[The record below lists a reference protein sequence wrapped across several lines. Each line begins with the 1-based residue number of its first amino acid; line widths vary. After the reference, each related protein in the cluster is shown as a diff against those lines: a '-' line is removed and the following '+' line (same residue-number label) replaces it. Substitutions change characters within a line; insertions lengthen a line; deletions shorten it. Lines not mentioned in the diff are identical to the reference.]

1 MSIGKGIG
9 KGMSIGKGIGKGM
22 GKGMGID
29 KERADKIRA
38 ETRAYFR
45 EGEYGIWIFGAALG
59 VSVILVGAVM
69 LLILTKGFAHFMPQ
83 NLYIYEVRQPAGD
96 SVTSIKMAGEVNA
109 REQVNRRTLLESGYT
124 PENDKSF
131 YERSLVKVGNRE
143 YGRDFI
149 WILNDDIISSDK
161 NKDLMLVER
170 TSYGNFYGLPIAIN
184 SVNSSRGIPYTSSAW
199 DEYLRQ
205 QLKRSEDLSA
215 QAKRIQKKTIDKIN
229 YGLEKLR
236 LQERRLA
243 LRKTATE
250 HNLDVIEEKRVVLQN
265 QYQQATDELEKINLQ
280 LNRYYLVMKTATGV
294 ESIIPFAQIVRLY
307 QTNKL
312 NMRGKLLIY
321 MERLVEFISGEPR
334 ESNTEGG
341 VMPAIFG
348 TVLMV
353 LLMTIFVLPLG
364 VIAAIYLYIYA
375 KQNIITRV
383 IRIAVNN
390 LAGVPSIVFGMF
402 GLGFFVYTIGGSI
415 DSLFYAESLPSPTYG
430 SGGILW
436 ASLTLAL
443 LTLPVVIVATEEG
456 LTRIPRYL
464 PEGSMALG
472 ATKLETLLRISLP
485 IASPAIMTGMIL
497 AIARATGEVAP
508 LMLVGVVKLAPA
520 MPIDG
525 NFPFFHLDRKFMHL
539 GFHIYDVGFQSPNV
553 EASRPL
559 IYATAT
565 LLLMIVL
572 LLNTSAIVL
581 RNHLREKFKNLS

>member
-1 MSIGKGIG
+1 MRISNIFSKRI
-9 KGMSIGKGIGKGM
+9 GM
-22 GKGMGID
+22 GKGID
-29 KERADKIRA
+29 NGMNNNSADKIRA

-59 VSVILVGAVM
+59 ISVILVGAVM

-83 NLYIYEVRQPAGD
+83 ELYIYEVRQSVGD
-96 SVTSIKMAGEVNA
+96 SVKSIKMAGEVNA

-124 PENDKSF
+124 PENDKPF
-131 YERSLVKVGNRE
+131 YSRSLVKVGNRE

-161 NKDLMLVER
+161 NKDLMLIER

-184 SVNSSRGIPYTSSAW
+184 SADGSSSIAYTSSEW
-199 DEYLRQ
+199 DRHLQQ
-205 QLKRSEDLSA
+205 QLKRSQDLLA
-215 QAKRIQKKTIDKIN
+215 QAKRIQKKTIDKVN

-250 HNLDVIEEKRVVLQN
+250 HNLDAIEEKRVMLQN
-265 QYQQATDELEKINLQ
+265 QYQQATDGLEKINLQ
-280 LNRYYLVMKTATGV
+280 LNQYHLVMKTATGV

-312 NMRGKLLIY
+312 NMGGKLIIY
-321 MERLVEFISGEPR
+321 MQRLVEFISGEPR

-375 KQNIITRV
+375 KQNMITRV

-525 NFPFFHLDRKFMHL
+525 NFPFVHLDRKFMHL

-581 RNHLREKFKNLS
+581 RNRLREKFKNLS

>member
-1 MSIGKGIG
+1 MRISNIFSKR
-9 KGMSIGKGIGKGM
+9 MGM
-22 GKGMGID
+22 GMDKGID
-29 KERADKIRA
+29 KESADKIRS

-59 VSVILVGAVM
+59 ISVILVGAVM

-83 NLYIYEVRQPAGD
+83 ELYIYEVRQ
-96 SVTSIKMAGEVNA
+96 SVGASVKTIKMAGEVNA

-124 PENDKSF
+124 PENDKPF
-131 YERSLVKVGNRE
+131 YSRSLVKVGNRE

-161 NKDLMLVER
+161 NKDLMLIER

-184 SVNSSRGIPYTSSAW
+184 SADGSSSIAYTSSEW
-199 DEYLRQ
+199 DDHLQQ
-205 QLKRSEDLSA
+205 QLKRSQDLLA
-215 QAKRIQKKTIDKIN
+215 QAKRIQKKTIDKVN

-250 HNLDVIEEKRVVLQN
+250 HNLDAIEEKRVMLQN
-265 QYQQATDELEKINLQ
+265 QYQQATDGLEKINLQ
-280 LNRYYLVMKTATGV
+280 LNQYHLVMKTATGI

-312 NMRGKLLIY
+312 NTGGKLIIY
-321 MERLVEFISGEPR
+321 MQRLVEFISGEPR

-525 NFPFFHLDRKFMHL
+525 NFPFVHLDRKFMHL

-581 RNHLREKFKNLS
+581 RNRLREKFKNLS

>member
-1 MSIGKGIG
+1 
-9 KGMSIGKGIGKGM
+9 
-22 GKGMGID
+22 
-29 KERADKIRA
+29 
-38 ETRAYFR
+38 
-45 EGEYGIWIFGAALG
+45 
-59 VSVILVGAVM
+59 
-69 LLILTKGFAHFMPQ
+69 MPQ
-83 NLYIYEVRQPAGD
+83 ELYIYEVRQSVGD
-96 SVTSIKMAGEVNA
+96 SVKTIKMAGEVNA

-124 PENDKSF
+124 PKNDKPF
-131 YERSLVKVGNRE
+131 YSRSLVKVGNRE

-161 NKDLMLVER
+161 NKDLMLIER

-184 SVNSSRGIPYTSSAW
+184 SADGSSSIAYTSSEW
-199 DEYLRQ
+199 DGHLQQ
-205 QLKRSEDLSA
+205 QLKRSQDLLA
-215 QAKRIQKKTIDKIN
+215 QAKRIQKKTIDKVN

-250 HNLDVIEEKRVVLQN
+250 HNLDAIEEKRVMLQN
-265 QYQQATDELEKINLQ
+265 QYQQATDGLEKINLQ
-280 LNRYYLVMKTATGV
+280 LNQYHLVMKTATGV

-312 NMRGKLLIY
+312 NIGGKLLIY
-321 MERLVEFISGEPR
+321 MQRLVEFISGEPR

-353 LLMTIFVLPLG
+353 FLMTIFVLPLG

-436 ASLTLAL
+436 ASA
-443 LTLPVVIVATEEG
+443 
-456 LTRIPRYL
+456 YL
-464 PEGSMALG
+464 GTANFASGDCCHRRRANQN
-472 ATKLETLLRISLP
+472 TSLP
-485 IASPAIMTGMIL
+485 ARRQYGVGGNQAGNTAAHLL
-497 AIARATGEVAP
+497 A
-508 LMLVGVVKLAPA
+508 
-520 MPIDG
+520 
-525 NFPFFHLDRKFMHL
+525 
-539 GFHIYDVGFQSPNV
+539 YS
-553 EASRPL
+553 
-559 IYATAT
+559 
-565 LLLMIVL
+565 
-572 LLNTSAIVL
+572 
-581 RNHLREKFKNLS
+581 

>member
-1 MSIGKGIG
+1 MRISNIFSKRID
-9 KGMSIGKGIGKGM
+9 M

-29 KERADKIRA
+29 KESADKIRS

-59 VSVILVGAVM
+59 ISVILVGAVM

-83 NLYIYEVRQPAGD
+83 ELYIYEVRQSVGD
-96 SVTSIKMAGEVNA
+96 SVKTIKMAGEVNA

-124 PENDKSF
+124 PENDKPF
-131 YERSLVKVGNRE
+131 YSRSLVKVGNRE

-161 NKDLMLVER
+161 NKDLMLIER

-184 SVNSSRGIPYTSSAW
+184 SADGSSSIAYTSSEW
-199 DEYLRQ
+199 DAHLQQ
-205 QLKRSEDLSA
+205 QLKRSQDLLA
-215 QAKRIQKKTIDKIN
+215 QAKRIQKKTIDKVN

-250 HNLDVIEEKRVVLQN
+250 HNLDAIEEKRVMLQN
-265 QYQQATDELEKINLQ
+265 QYQQATDGLEKINLQ
-280 LNRYYLVMKTATGV
+280 LNQYHLVMKTATGV

-312 NMRGKLLIY
+312 NMGGKLIIY
-321 MERLVEFISGEPR
+321 MQRLVEFISGEPR

-375 KQNIITRV
+375 KQNMITRV

-525 NFPFFHLDRKFMHL
+525 NFPFVHLDRKFMHL

-581 RNHLREKFKNLS
+581 RNRLREKFKNLS